1 MRAAALTFPAGTGLG
16 GDNVSPRALARLSD
30 EALMALAR
38 ILAAAEALGAW
49 GQAVS
54 LVLIVLLPKPD
65 GGLRPIGLFPTI
77 VRLWMRAR
85 TVHARAWEAAHAM
98 PQLFGGAGM
107 GAQRA
112 AWTVAFRA
120 EAAALSA
127 QEHAVALLDLVKA
140 FERVPHHL
148 LAVAAARKGYPL
160 VLLRLSLA
168 AYRMQRVI
176 GIEGVFSRLLI
187 ATRGIT
193 AGSGTATT
201 ELRTPSHRRYHR
213 R

>member
-1 MRAAALTFPAGTGLG
+1 LE
-16 GDNVSPRALARLSD
+16 ALA
-30 EALMALAR
+30 
-38 ILAAAEALGAW
+38 W
-49 GQAVS
+49 
-54 LVLIVLLPKPD
+54 
-65 GGLRPIGLFPTI
+65 
-77 VRLWMRAR
+77 
-85 TVHARAWEAAHAM
+85 
-98 PQLFGGAGM
+98 

-112 AWTVAFRA
+112 AWTVASQA
-120 EAAALSA
+120 EVAPLSA

-176 GIEGVFSRLLI
+176 GIEGVFSRLLV

-193 AGSGTATT
+193 AGAGMATT
-201 ELRTPSHRRYHR
+201 ELRLLLIDVIIVADRNWPLAQLVLYVDDLTVTASAAAEVAVRVVAEVVNFIVLHSSNTCCSKCLQVSGRR
-213 R
+213 